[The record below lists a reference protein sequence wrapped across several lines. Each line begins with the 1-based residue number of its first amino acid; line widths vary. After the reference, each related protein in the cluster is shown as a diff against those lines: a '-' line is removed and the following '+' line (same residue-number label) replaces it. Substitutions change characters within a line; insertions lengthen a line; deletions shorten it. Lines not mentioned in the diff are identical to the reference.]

1 MSIQRQLDLVFQ
13 VIYWVFLA
21 LINFRKYWIMSLLCV
36 NYQKESRIFLVVLVL
51 DTFILSRNVWT
62 TQVETNSIFSSQTV
76 DQFFALKVP
85 MRSGELSSLFRGIDN
100 AFQVYTKNVL
110 DSLGNSVLIYMMSNV
125 WLFCYLSWFLYQ
137 LFCEEYHNCAI
148 ILFKLHSEYD
158 FYIPIILML
167 SVCYWTMSFFYI
179 IILFVPST

>member
-1 MSIQRQLDLVFQ
+1 
-13 VIYWVFLA
+13 
-21 LINFRKYWIMSLLCV
+21 MSLLCV

-125 WLFCYLSWFLYQ
+125 
-137 LFCEEYHNCAI
+137 
-148 ILFKLHSEYD
+148 
-158 FYIPIILML
+158 
-167 SVCYWTMSFFYI
+167 
-179 IILFVPST
+179 